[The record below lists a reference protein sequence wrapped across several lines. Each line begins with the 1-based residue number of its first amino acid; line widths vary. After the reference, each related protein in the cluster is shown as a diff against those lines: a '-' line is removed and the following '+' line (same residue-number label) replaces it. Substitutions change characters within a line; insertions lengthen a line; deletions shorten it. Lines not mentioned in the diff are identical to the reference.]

1 MRAKAGTGE
10 GSCWANGGSGD
21 AARSGCETA
30 GVTSD
35 FAGPTA
41 RYYATY
47 RRDVPDVL
55 LDAVVTTAGITSAD
69 WCLDLGCGTGQVA
82 AMLSPRV
89 RGVLAVDPE
98 PDMLSGL
105 RARLTTE
112 HTDNVLPVLAS
123 DASLPTISQLLGAR
137 FGAVT
142 IANALHWMD
151 TDRVFGQ
158 ARRLL
163 RPGGALAIISQG
175 PPMWLADTSW
185 ASDLRAYLG
194 EWVGSPLTGTC
205 GTDREAAGDRRVR
218 MGAHGFS
225 SVELVEHTYENE
237 IDLTYIAGHLY
248 SAMPQAMVPVDRRP
262 EFQSGLQRALREHLA
277 EGTLTERIDA
287 TALIGRH

>member
-1 MRAKAGTGE
+1 M
-10 GSCWANGGSGD
+10 
-21 AARSGCETA
+21 TA
-30 GVTSD
+30 D

-55 LDAVVTTAGITSAD
+55 LDAVMRTAEITPAD
-69 WCLDLGCGTGQVA
+69 WVLDLGCGTGQVA
-82 AMLSPRV
+82 AVLSSRV
-89 RGVLAVDPE
+89 SGVLAVDPE
-98 PDMLSGL
+98 LDMLSGL

-112 HTDNVLPVLAS
+112 HLDNVVPVLAS
-123 DASLPTISQLLGAR
+123 DAELPAISHLVGAR

-142 IANALHWMD
+142 VANALHWMD

-163 RPGGALAIISQG
+163 RPGGALVIISQG

-185 ASDLRAYLG
+185 AQDLRAHLRQ
-194 EWVGSPLTGTC
+194 WTGSPLTGMC
-205 GTDREAAGDRRVR
+205 GTDREAAEERRVR
-218 MGAHGFS
+218 MAVHGFS
-225 SVELVEHTYENE
+225 SVELVEHSYKNE

-248 SAMPQAMVPVDRRP
+248 SAMPQTMVPAGRQP

-287 TALIGRH
+287 TALIGRR